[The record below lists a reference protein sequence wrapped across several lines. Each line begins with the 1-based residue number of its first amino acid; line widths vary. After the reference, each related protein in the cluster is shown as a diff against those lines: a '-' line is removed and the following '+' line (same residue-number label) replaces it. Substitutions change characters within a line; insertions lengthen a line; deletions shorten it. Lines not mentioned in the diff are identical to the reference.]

1 MSLFTIWDYLVL
13 FLVLAS
19 SAAIGIYYRL
29 TGGRQKTTK
38 EYLLAD
44 GNMPAWPVSFS
55 LMASFMSAITL
66 LGVSMESYQYGMM
79 FAWINLSYI
88 ISTPIAAYLFL
99 PVFYNMRNTSV
110 YEYLQRRFG
119 FSTRIVASIA
129 FSVQMILYMGIVLY
143 APALALEA
151 VTGISKP
158 AAILTLG
165 LVCTFYSTLGGMK
178 AVLATDVFQSLLM
191 FAAIYCVI
199 LCAAFKGDG
208 FAAIWNTA
216 AVNGRLNFDVF
227 TPDPTIRHSFCSLII
242 GGSVTFLSL
251 YAINQGQV
259 QRLMSVK
266 SLKGAQRA
274 LWLNLPI
281 LCTISFSTLF
291 SGLAIYYY
299 YNGCDPVLEGRAKI
313 RDQLMPLF
321 VVDTLSNYPGLSGLF
336 VSGIFS
342 ASLSSVSSTINS
354 LVAVTLE
361 DYVKPFS
368 EKFLKKPMEESSSSL
383 LSKIMVFFYG
393 VVCIGVAFCAG
404 ALGGVLQASLTIFG
418 VVGGPLLGLFTLG
431 MFTLRAN
438 QLGAL
443 FGIFV
448 GFVFSFWI
456 GFGQPKPPIPILPLN
471 TDRCTNSDVNLFMNN
486 TTFVIS
492 DDNTEYF
499 YLFRVSYLLV
509 SVLGFLITLIVGYFS
524 SVVFEMMKM
533 SDNSSVFLNKAKNQL
548 DYDLFVPPI
557 PNLLKRKS
565 LAHMIVRN
573 ENEEFLKNTEL

>member
-1 MSLFTIWDYLVL
+1 MSLFTAWDYLVL
-13 FLVLAS
+13 LLVLAF
-19 SAAIGIYYRL
+19 SAAIGVYYRL

-79 FAWINLSYI
+79 FVWINVSYVA
-88 ISTPIAAYLFL
+88 STPIAAYWFL

-110 YEYLQRRFG
+110 YEYLERRFG
-119 FSTRIVASIA
+119 FTTRLVASIA

-151 VTGISKP
+151 VTGISKTT
-158 AAILTLG
+158 AILTLG
-165 LVCTFYSTLGGMK
+165 FVCTFYSTLGGMK
-178 AVLATDVFQSLLM
+178 AVLVTDVFQSFLM

-199 LCAAFKGDG
+199 FCSAFKGDG
-208 FAAIWNTA
+208 FKAIWDTA
-216 AVNGRLNFDVF
+216 AANGRLNFDVF
-227 TPDPTIRHSFCSLII
+227 APDPTIRHSFWSLTI
-242 GGSVTFLSL
+242 GGSVTYLSL

-281 LCTISFSTLF
+281 LCSISFSTLF

-299 YNGCDPVLEGRAKI
+299 YKGCDPVLQGRAKV

-321 VVDTLSNYPGLSGLF
+321 VVDTMSKYPGLSGLF

-342 ASLSSVSSTINS
+342 ASLSSISSTVSS

-361 DYVKPFS
+361 DYMKPFC
-368 EKFLKKPMEESSSSL
+368 KKILKKPMTENSTTL
-383 LSKIMVFFYG
+383 PSKIMVFIFG
-393 VVCIGVAFCAG
+393 IICICLAFCAG

-431 MFTLRAN
+431 MFTTKAN
-438 QLGAL
+438 QRGAL
-443 FGIFV
+443 LGLLV
-448 GFVFSFWI
+448 GFTFSFWI
-456 GFGQPKPPIPILPLN
+456 GFGQPKPPTPALPLTAN
-471 TDRCTNSDVNLFMNN
+471 ECVSFNATTSS
-486 TTFVIS
+486 TFVPLGP
-492 DDNTEYF
+492 DNTEYF
-499 YLFRVSYLLV
+499 YLFRISYLFV
-509 SVLGFLITLIVGYFS
+509 AVLGFLITILIGYLS
-524 SVVFEMMKM
+524 SIIMETLYLA
-533 SDNSSVFLNKAKNQL
+533 DNSSIYLDAAKTQL
-548 DYDLFVPPI
+548 DYDLFAPPI
-557 PNLLKRKS
+557 SNYLKRKS
-565 LAHMIVRN
+565 LAQVKSG
-573 ENEEFLKNTEL
+573 ENDYCLKNTEF